1 MVDEA
6 TADEV
11 VEIDEVTADEVVED
25 AVGEPVVDEAT
36 EGTDADQSADD
47 AQKEA
52 N

>member
-1 MVDEA
+1 MDEPV
-6 TADEV
+6 ADETT
-11 VEIDEVTADEVVED
+11 EGTDADQS
-25 AVGEPVVDEAT
+25 ADEAT